1 MGKGNK
7 QRYLLYTF
15 LLLLLIMFLLPFYS
29 ADTYSIVK
37 NTTSHL
43 GAQSTPNAWIM
54 NLAFIL
60 AGISCIL
67 EAWLHLRKYW
77 FHKML
82 LSIFGLSLMFTG
94 IFTIPT
100 V

>member
-37 NTTSHL
+37 NTTSVIWGHKVHL
-43 GAQSTPNAWIM
+43 TP
-54 NLAFIL
+54 
-60 AGISCIL
+60 
-67 EAWLHLRKYW
+67 
-77 FHKML
+77 
-82 LSIFGLSLMFTG
+82 GL
-94 IFTIPT
+94 
-100 V
+100 